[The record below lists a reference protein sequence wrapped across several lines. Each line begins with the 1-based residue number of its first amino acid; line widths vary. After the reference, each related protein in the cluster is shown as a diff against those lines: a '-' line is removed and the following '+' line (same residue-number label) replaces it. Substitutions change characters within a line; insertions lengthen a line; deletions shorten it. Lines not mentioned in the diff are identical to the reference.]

1 MPPVNTSQIQS
12 SALEKPISD
21 SQSASFLDQ
30 SPSKNTTPESSDAS
44 SESGEEGRVTKR
56 MKFTKLLL
64 RYQGELQ
71 ALEAQ
76 KAAAEGAANP
86 DLEDAIQT
94 LTTKIQNLQNMI
106 AGLAQ

>member
-1 MPPVNTSQIQS
+1 MQS
-12 SALEKPISD
+12 SALEKPISEP
-21 SQSASFLDQ
+21 QGASFLDQ
-30 SPSKNTTPESSDAS
+30 SSSKNTTSETSDVGQDSS
-44 SESGEEGRVTKR
+44 EEGRVTKR

-76 KAAAEGAANP
+76 KAAAEWAANP
-86 DLEDAIQT
+86 DLEEAIQT

-106 AGLAQ
+106 TSLAQ